1 LFNRNSQPEKGNLL
15 PVIVLVLAVVISIGT
30 FLAPGRVLATAEL
43 LCPSSFLAHV
53 SAALLALGG
62 GFLGWALL
70 RSRKTMR
77 IAAGIFAGMALT
89 LLLAA
94 LCFDQTRTNSLM
106 LLTVISTFLAGAGSG
121 TRLLQLLR
129 FKPAGAIERL
139 ALSLAL
145 GLGTLI
151 TLFFLLG
158 QLGLFKAPLLLSL
171 LLLTII
177 FCLRNLADLGR
188 GFLSR
193 SRRIIRNAGPLGNAL
208 LGLVAG
214 ICLLRLL
221 HCFAPPLLG
230 PGDYDALEYH
240 AAAPLEW
247 LRSGWVSFL
256 AHNTYANMPAGAEL
270 LSAPALSFSGGP
282 ETVLAAGRLVSMG
295 ASLVSALLVWSA
307 TRRLAGSAAALL
319 SAAMLLSGLWLSDL
333 IVNPFIE
340 PMLLM
345 MTTAAWAT
353 FAAATARGRF
363 SLSRLTACGL
373 LAGFACTIK
382 YPALIFV
389 ALPLLPTLILV
400 GIMARRP
407 AGEITR
413 AAVLLSA
420 GILLAAGPWYLRN
433 GISSGNPVYP
443 LAAKVFGS
451 PQWSETRQANW
462 QKAHAPPN
470 RGGRPRSILT
480 ATSELLIGEKLNKNS
495 QGAITNMDAA
505 IRNIRSDPLLPAF
518 LLLAIPGLWLLRRR
532 GSICYA
538 LLSLWFLLGWGFFTH
553 QMPRFIYPLFGIF
566 CLLAGCSF
574 ILLPTR
580 KFRRAAT
587 AVILSATICSLP
599 AHLFLVRTLR
609 CAPPLKVM
617 LGTEPTAKRIQRMD
631 VESAGDQHPSDLMI
645 SDSWRA
651 IAAVNSL
658 PEGSR
663 IMLVGEVRPALF
675 LHPTIY
681 STVWDPHPL
690 EKIEK
695 KCTLNE
701 ALVQLQCTGATHVFF
716 NGYEFERLRK
726 TYAHNQKDY
735 GHLLVVLKRLD
746 KRLLKA
752 VEIPGIS
759 SQGRGAL
766 LLWKISSSWRL
777 PVR

>member
-1 LFNRNSQPEKGNLL
+1 MA
-15 PVIVLVLAVVISIGT
+15 LVLAVAVSIGM
-30 FLAPGRVLATAEL
+30 LLLPGRVLAMAEL
-43 LCPSSFLAHV
+43 LCPNSFFAHV
-53 SAALLALGG
+53 SAVLLALGG
-62 GFLGWALL
+62 GLLGWSLL
-70 RSRKTMR
+70 RNRKTR
-77 IAAGIFAGMALT
+77 RVVVGLAGGMTLT
-89 LLLAA
+89 LLLAG
-94 LCFDQTRTNSLM
+94 LCVQETRTNSLM
-106 LLTVISTFLAGAGSG
+106 LLTVITTFLAGAGLG

-129 FKPAGAIERL
+129 FQPAGAIERL

-171 LLLTII
+171 LLLTVI
-177 FCLRNLADLGR
+177 FCLRSIADLGQ

-193 SRRIIRNAGPLGNAL
+193 SRRIVRNAGPWGNAL
-208 LGLVAG
+208 LGLIAG

-270 LSAPALSFSGGP
+270 LSSPTLSFSSGP
-282 ETVLAAGRLVSMG
+282 QTVLAAGRLVSMG

-307 TRRLAGSAAALL
+307 TRRLAGSGAALL
-319 SAAMLLSGLWLSDL
+319 STAMLLSGLWLSDL

-345 MTTAAWAT
+345 MTTAAWAA
-353 FAAATARGRF
+353 FAAAIGKGRF
-363 SLSRLTACGL
+363 SLPRLAACGL
-373 LAGFACTIK
+373 LAGFSCTIK

-389 ALPLLPTLILV
+389 ALPLVPTLILV
-400 GIMARRP
+400 GVIARRR

-413 AAVLLSA
+413 ATILLST

-433 GISSGNPVYP
+433 WVSSGNPVYP
-443 LAAKVFGS
+443 LAAGIFGS

-462 QKAHAPPN
+462 KKAHAPPDRN
-470 RGGRPRSILT
+470 GRPRSALQ
-480 ATSELLIGEKLNKNS
+480 ATSELLTGEQLNKNS
-495 QGAITNMDAA
+495 QGAIQNMDAA

-518 LLLAIPGLWLLRRR
+518 LLLAIPGLWLLRSR

-538 LLSLWFLLGWGFFTH
+538 LLGLWFLLGWGFFTH
-553 QMPRFIYPLFGIF
+553 QMPRFIYPLFGIL

-574 ILLPTR
+574 VLLPTR

-587 AVILSATICSLP
+587 AVILGATICSLP
-599 AHLFLVRTLR
+599 AHLFLVRTQR

-617 LGTEPTAKRIQRMD
+617 LGTEKTTQRIQRME
-631 VESAGDQHPSDLMI
+631 VESAGNQHPSDLMI
-645 SDSWRA
+645 SDSWRT
-651 IAAVNSL
+651 IAAINSL
-658 PEGSR
+658 PEGSK
-663 IMLVGEVRPALF
+663 IILVGEVRPALF

-690 EKIEK
+690 EGIEK
-695 KCTLNE
+695 KCAFSQ
-701 ALVQLQCTGATHVFF
+701 ALVQLQRTGATHIFF
-716 NGYEFERLRK
+716 NGYEFERLRN
-726 TYAHNQKDY
+726 TYAHNEKGY
-735 GHLLVVLKRLD
+735 AHSLAVLKRLD
-746 KRLLKA
+746 RRLLNPVK
-752 VEIPGIS
+752 IPGIS
-759 SQGRGAL
+759 PRGGGTL
-766 LLWKISSSWRL
+766 LLWKISSSWGL